1 MSNLNEHELL
11 VQRIN
16 LLEFHQRLLGNML
29 RNSNFDFYRVIIEK
43 GITEQEVKNFYQ
55 LCESLSMKMA
65 EQKAEGYVHFHPL
78 LIELSA
84 SLPANLKIEEIVKA
98 CLQQK
103 LFEPLFKELHKYV

>member
-1 MSNLNEHELL
+1 
-11 VQRIN
+11 
-16 LLEFHQRLLGNML
+16 ML
-29 RNSNFDFYRVIIEK
+29 SDSNFDFYRVIIEN
-43 GITEQEVKNFYQ
+43 GITEQEVNTFYQ
-55 LCESLSMKMA
+55 LCEKLSMKLA

-103 LFEPLFKELHKYV
+103 LFEPLFIELRKYV